1 MLSYLQDHW
10 ILISLGKKR
19 NNFIFSWPYPWRIH
33 GAGIYANEKGVFVD
47 GIHVTIYS
55 STMDP
60 MGYMKIS
67 RGNLGVHVAS
77 VVWISTERLQLSW
90 TFCHGSHPVPGSAPD
105 LLFSRTIMWAT
116 VNNNKYIN
124 DIVILC
130 HDVIVLFIIKNT
142 QFIIVL
148 FLSLSHYKQTVCNM
162 SRVCWGVRCGDR
174 SDLNVPSCPAAQK
187 KAPEGIQL
195 NPSFLLT
202 D

>member
-1 MLSYLQDHW
+1 MVLVYMLTKRGFLLMGSMLPSIAAPW
-10 ILISLGKKR
+10 ILWDIWK
-19 NNFIFSWPYPWRIH
+19 YPGETW
-33 GAGIYANEKGVFVD
+33 E
-47 GIHVTIYS
+47 
-55 STMDP
+55 ST
-60 MGYMKIS
+60 S
-67 RGNLGVHVAS
+67 HQWSEFRL
-77 VVWISTERLQLSW
+77 RLQLSW